1 MVPTFSEGWS
11 MISVLVPLVGMAF
24 VSRVGEPATPP
35 TASGG
40 SGAFTLPA
48 LPYAQDA
55 LEPYVS
61 ARTMGFH
68 YGKHHQAYV
77 DTLNKLVA
85 GTPWAAGQT
94 LEKVVLESAGMTDTT
109 AIFQQ
114 CGASLEPCFLLEV
127 HEAGRRWQAVR
138 TVDGVA

>member
-68 YGKHHQAYV
+68 
-77 DTLNKLVA
+77 
-85 GTPWAAGQT
+85 
-94 LEKVVLESAGMTDTT
+94 
-109 AIFQQ
+109 
-114 CGASLEPCFLLEV
+114 
-127 HEAGRRWQAVR
+127 
-138 TVDGVA
+138 